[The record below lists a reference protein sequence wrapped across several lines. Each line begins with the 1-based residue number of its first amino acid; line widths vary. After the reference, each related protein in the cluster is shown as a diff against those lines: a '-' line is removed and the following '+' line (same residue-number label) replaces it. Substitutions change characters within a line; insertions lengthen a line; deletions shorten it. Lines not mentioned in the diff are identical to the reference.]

1 MASSTR
7 RVMQELFGMSLP
19 LDQSKEKISRQILAY
34 ENFDKEYISGAT
46 DAFGLVYPNI
56 NKFNF
61 NNSYYPHSVESLSDE
76 LTIQWLEERIFL
88 VHLGVR
94 EADYKVFQGSE
105 KFKKTILQEYCNL
118 AEMTWRA
125 INERNIQ
132 NLIIAVKRTCELQHF
147 MIPGYID
154 AS

>member
-1 MASSTR
+1 MAC
-7 RVMQELFGMSLP
+7 
-19 LDQSKEKISRQILAY
+19 

-61 NNSYYPHSVESLSDE
+61 NNSYCHHSVESLSDE

-94 EADYKVFQGSE
+94 EADYKVFGIE
-105 KFKKTILQEYCNL
+105 KFKKTILQEYYNQ

-147 MIPGYID
+147 MIFGYID
-154 AS
+154 ASLEVDFSV